1 MRSVLYEVKDA
12 SKFGRSVI
20 MWIDPVVQEV
30 RAAGEELAK
39 KANYNL
45 HTFIENLKENE
56 KKLNSKIV
64 SRIDLKCLRKNY
76 PKPMNIL
83 KG

>member
-1 MRSVLYEVKDA
+1 MRSVLYKVKDA

-20 MWIDPVVQEV
+20 MWIDPIVQEV
-30 RAAGEELAK
+30 RAACEELAK
-39 KANYNL
+39 KANYDL

-64 SRIDLKCLRKNY
+64 SRIDLKTVEPDETKPCLMCNW
-76 PKPMNIL
+76 
-83 KG
+83 